1 MDFAEVA
8 CPLSTGAG
16 KQSRLAGTPLFRR
29 GSECYAGLD
38 AASPKASLFELTKGL
53 MDTLQP
59 IKAKDEIQCLRRVAR
74 LTDEVFSAIIPSIR
88 KGVTQPDLEAEI
100 RMEALRRGAQDVSF
114 PPAVIFTKTGSEPS
128 AEAFTYPRQ
137 QGLAPGTSIAF
148 DIGFVMDGYCS
159 DFGRSLYFGAAP
171 DHIRGAYKA
180 LQQAVV
186 DTVAAMRA
194 GAMRVCDLYPAVERT
209 LDSLGYG
216 DYLRARL
223 KDKVLGHS
231 IGRGVHEEPW
241 IKPSCE
247 LPLQA
252 GMVLALEPKL
262 WHSGQY
268 YLRVED
274 MVLVGQD
281 SSEFLTTSDRTTFEL

>member
-1 MDFAEVA
+1 MRGEEETEEGFSQRSLRTLRGEEERMD
-8 CPLSTGAG
+8 
-16 KQSRLAGTPLFRR
+16 
-29 GSECYAGLD
+29 
-38 AASPKASLFELTKGL
+38 SLQVIKTKEEIEL
-53 MDTLQP
+53 
-59 IKAKDEIQCLRRVAR
+59 LRRVAR
-74 LTDEVFSAIIPSIR
+74 LTDEVFSAVIPGIGE
-88 KGVTQPDLEAEI
+88 GVTQPDLEAEI
-100 RMEALRRGAQDVSF
+100 RMEAMRRGAQDVSF
-114 PPAVIFTKTGSEPS
+114 PPAVIFTKSGSEPS
-128 AEAFTYPRQ
+128 AEAFTYPRE

-159 DFGRSLYFGAAP
+159 DFGRSLYFGPAP

-180 LQQAVV
+180 LQQAMV

-209 LDSLGYG
+209 LDRLGYG

-223 KDKVLGHS
+223 RDKVLGHS
-231 IGRGVHEEPW
+231 IGRSVHEEPW
-241 IKPSCE
+241 INPRCE

-252 GMVLALEPKL
+252 GMVFAIEPKL

-281 SSEFLTTSDRTTFEL
+281 SAEFLTTSDRTTFEL